1 MNGGRRRQR
10 FTNAISGDANFL
22 LRSAPAV
29 PSPDMVILHG
39 RLGGCSSIGEAMRA
53 AKRLLRSA
61 LPRADTGSQPEDRV
75 VAGRQQ

>member
-22 LRSAPAV
+22 LQSAPAA
-29 PSPDMVILHG
+29 PSLDMVIFCRGLG
-39 RLGGCSSIGEAMRA
+39 RCSSTGEARRA

-61 LPRADTGSQPEDRV
+61 LSHADTGSKEDSV

>member
-53 AKRLLRSA
+53 AKRPLRSA
-61 LPRADTGSQPEDRV
+61 LPHADTGSKEDSV